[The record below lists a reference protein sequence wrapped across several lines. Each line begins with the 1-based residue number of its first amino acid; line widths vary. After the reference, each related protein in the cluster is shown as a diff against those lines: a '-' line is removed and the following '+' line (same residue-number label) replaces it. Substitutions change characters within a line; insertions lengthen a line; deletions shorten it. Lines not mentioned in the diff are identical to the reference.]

1 MCFAAFLSQGKSFKD
16 CGKPCEKHLVQ
27 LKDQFGNL
35 HWIKPDHECRNT
47 MFNAQAQTA
56 LNSVEA
62 WLDLGLGT
70 VRYEALYETGQELL
84 NKLKHYRHFF
94 QGKQSLPE
102 TLPALMTQERYGLS
116 DGSLSRQ
123 HKYQSRKKVH
133 PSQTSST

>member
-1 MCFAAFLSQGKSFKD
+1 LLFLENILKKSPAEKLEITVHQYMPSFHMEHCVFAAFLSNGSSYKD

-27 LKDQFGNL
+27 LKDQFNHL

-84 NKLKHYRHFF
+84 YKLKHYLLVLILLKYNIFF
-94 QGKQSLPE
+94 
-102 TLPALMTQERYGLS
+102 
-116 DGSLSRQ
+116 
-123 HKYQSRKKVH
+123 
-133 PSQTSST
+133 